1 MFRQPAIVT
10 GARHWDSM
18 SALSERAT
26 MRAFVSLIAAGVLV
40 LSGCRER
47 EPSKGET
54 AAVPEFRLNATIRDI
69 MASFVDPA
77 ADYIWD
83 AVAITVTA
91 KGRQEKY
98 PRNDEEWKELRR
110 RAIQVMEGANLL
122 LVPGRRVARPG
133 EKVDPRVAIPP
144 DQIEA
149 LINQDRAAFAKL
161 AYDLYD
167 SALPVLQAIEA
178 KDKDKLL
185 EVSDGIDRACENC
198 HTKYWYAKR

>member
-1 MFRQPAIVT
+1 
-10 GARHWDSM
+10 
-18 SALSERAT
+18 
-26 MRAFVSLIAAGVLV
+26 MRACVSVIAAGVLV

-47 EPSKGET
+47 PPSKAET

-69 MASFVDPA
+69 MDSFIDPA
-77 ADYIWD
+77 ADHIWD
-83 AVAITVTA
+83 AVSITVTA
-91 KGRQEKY
+91 KGSVEKY
-98 PRNDEEWKELRR
+98 PRTDEEWKELRR

-122 LVPGRRVARPG
+122 LVPGRHVARPG
-133 EKVDPRVAIPP
+133 EKVDPRIAIPP

-149 LINQDRAAFAKL
+149 LINQDRAAFTKM

-198 HTKYWYAKR
+198 HIKYWYAKK

>member
-1 MFRQPAIVT
+1 
-10 GARHWDSM
+10 
-18 SALSERAT
+18 
-26 MRAFVSLIAAGVLV
+26 MRAWVSVIAAGVLV

-47 EPSKGET
+47 PPSKAET

-69 MASFVDPA
+69 MDSFIDPA
-77 ADYIWD
+77 ADHIWD
-83 AVAITVTA
+83 AVSITVTA
-91 KGRQEKY
+91 KGRVEKH
-98 PRNDEEWKELRR
+98 PRTDEEWKELRR

-122 LVPGRRVARPG
+122 LVPGRRVALPG
-133 EKVDPRVAIPP
+133 EKVDPRIAIPP

-167 SALPVLQAIEA
+167 SVLPVLQAIEA

>member
-1 MFRQPAIVT
+1 
-10 GARHWDSM
+10 
-18 SALSERAT
+18 

-40 LSGCRER
+40 LSGCRGR

-54 AAVPEFRLNATIRDI
+54 AAVPEFRLNATIRAI
-69 MASFVDPA
+69 MDSFIDPA
-77 ADYIWD
+77 ADHIWD

-91 KGRQEKY
+91 KGREEKF
-98 PRNDEEWKELRR
+98 PRTDEEWKELRR

-122 LVPGRRVARPG
+122 LVPGRHVARPG
-133 EKVDPRVAIPP
+133 EKVDPRIAIPP

-149 LINQDRAAFAKL
+149 LINQDRASFTKMAH
-161 AYDLYD
+161 DLYD
-167 SALPVLQAIEA
+167 SVLPVLQAIEA

-198 HTKYWYAKR
+198 HIKYWYAKR